1 MNEINTIITNNEMSN
16 DKTHDT
22 SNDNINEDTKNNIKK
37 VDKQK
42 KDINRIDNQLKYIN
56 IYDSNHYISNCNIN
70 TTASEN
76 DIDSFLEKERN
87 TNLNEPWNKLNKTD
101 KLSKMKTFSKSY
113 VSKENMN
120 IEYEEKLYKFLK
132 TSLENKR
139 IQKVKDIVYDK
150 SNGVIIEVCGLKFIN
165 EVGRFYLSKPGD
177 QHVSTSKNLGPQKKK
192 SKKNTLKNSP
202 INK

>member
-1 MNEINTIITNNEMSN
+1 MSEINTIITENGI
-16 DKTHDT
+16 T
-22 SNDNINEDTKNNIKK
+22 NDNDNDITNDITNDTKTNINKDTKN
-37 VDKQK
+37 K

-56 IYDSNHYISNCNIN
+56 IYDNNHCISNCNIN

-101 KLSKMKTFSKSY
+101 KLSKMKIFAKAY
-113 VSKENMN
+113 IIKETMN
-120 IEYEEKLYKFLK
+120 DEYEDKLYKFLK
-132 TSLENKR
+132 ANLENKR

-150 SNGVIIEVCGLKFIN
+150 NMGVIIEVCGLKYLN

>member
-1 MNEINTIITNNEMSN
+1 M
-16 DKTHDT
+16 DKLT
-22 SNDNINEDTKNNIKK
+22 
-37 VDKQK
+37 

-56 IYDSNHYISNCNIN
+56 IYDSNHYISNCNVN

-101 KLSKMKTFSKSY
+101 KLSKMKIFSKSY
-113 VSKENMN
+113 IIAENMN
-120 IEYEEKLYKFLK
+120 IEYEDKLYKFLK
-132 TSLENKR
+132 SNLENKR

-150 SNGVIIEVCGLKFIN
+150 ITGVIIEVCGLKYMS

-177 QHVSTSKNLGPQKKK
+177 QSVSTSKNLGPQKKR
-192 SKKNTLKNSP
+192 STKNTLK
-202 INK
+202 K